1 MDNFQIFAYIV
12 IAIIYLIYKSN
23 NAGKKKKNVG
33 NKPKPTPR
41 RPAPKTT
48 ATSSSSSQNQELQ
61 SFLKELS
68 KDLDKPT
75 QEEKEYSP
83 TTDSQ
88 ILQPISDFAEIQEAQ
103 QEHARRVADERLSQA
118 QKKRLGHARSVST
131 LSEEQQSQ
139 LEHAKSVTDSKK
151 RKREKIMTNASDVR
165 KAFIMSEVF
174 KRKF

>member
-33 NKPKPTPR
+33 NKPGSKAKPAT
-41 RPAPKTT
+41 K
-48 ATSSSSSQNQELQ
+48 ATSSSSSQSQELQ
-61 SFLKELS
+61 NFLEELS
-68 KDLDKPT
+68 KDLDKPK
-75 QEEKEYSP
+75 QQKKEYSP
-83 TTDSQ
+83 TTNPQ

-103 QEHARRVADERLSQA
+103 QEHARQVADERLSQA

-131 LSEEQQSQ
+131 LSKEQQSQ
-139 LEHAKSVTDSKK
+139 LEHAKSVADSKK
-151 RKREKIMTNASDVR
+151 RKREKIMANASDVR